1 MCYSKEVQLITAT
14 IIFISVAWYWYKYSQ
29 IYKKSEKKWMLP
41 FLHTT
46 LMSAVFIGLHQLF
59 EFLTIVTENQII
71 YKIGLI
77 FSISA
82 MYCLIRSFEILS
94 NRNIH
99 SKVAL
104 VIIAAIAVYIFFTP
118 LDFNTS
124 SFYMQHN
131 STYFWAAAWLIL
143 FIYWHLSIYWVY
155 STVKEEKE
163 KKIFLLYTL
172 AVLDISF
179 ILSTLYVLFGYFFL
193 SLNVCTDAPSIWC
206 TFFVI
211 QAFFIPIILKK
222 LPAYTKREKIQKE
235 ESLTRT
241 LAYFLISIAIVAI
254 LSGTLLL
261 FRCLTWKFV
270 FP

>member
-14 IIFISVAWYWYKYSQ
+14 IIFISTAWYWYKYSR
-29 IYKKSEKKWMLP
+29 IYKKSKNTWMLP
-41 FLHTT
+41 FLHTVLLT
-46 LMSAVFIGLHQLF
+46 AVCIGLHQFF
-59 EFLTIVTENQII
+59 EFLTLVTENQII

-82 MYCLIRSFEILS
+82 MYFLIRSFEILS

-99 SKVAL
+99 SNIAL
-104 VIIAAIAVYIFFTP
+104 GIIAALALYISFVP
-118 LDFNTS
+118 LEFNST
-124 SFYMQHN
+124 SFYIQHN
-131 STYFWAAAWLIL
+131 STYFWAAAWLML
-143 FIYWHLSIYWVY
+143 FVYWHLSIYWAY

-163 KKIFLLYTL
+163 KKMFLLYIFT
-172 AVLDISF
+172 AVDLSF
-179 ILSTLYVLFGYFFL
+179 ILSTLYVLFGYFFF

-211 QAFFIPIILKK
+211 QAFSIPLLLRK
-222 LPAYTKREKIQKE
+222 LPTYTKREKKKKE
-235 ESLTRT
+235 ESIGRT
-241 LAYFLISIAIVAI
+241 LIYLFISLAIVAI